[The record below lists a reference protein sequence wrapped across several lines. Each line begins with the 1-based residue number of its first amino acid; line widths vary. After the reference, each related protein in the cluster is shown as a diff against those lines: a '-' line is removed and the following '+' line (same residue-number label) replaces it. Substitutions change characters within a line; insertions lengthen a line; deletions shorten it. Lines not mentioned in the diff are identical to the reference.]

1 MSDYDTMDFFAGRE
15 KTNYAQ
21 FYTVEKQDANGKPVY
36 KDYILIVC
44 PGQNKQET
52 RRPVQDKD
60 KEIYAAQWMAYQ
72 AKRETPLPG
81 TPIEQLPG
89 ITPER
94 ISLLKNFNVLTI
106 EQMAGLADGNLG
118 NIGMGATALREQC
131 RNWVKSNGPE
141 MSDMTKQLK
150 AMAERLEKLEKENA
164 QLKASGGGGKRAA

>member
-1 MSDYDTMDFFAGRE
+1 MSEYDSMDFFAGRE
-15 KTNYAQ
+15 KTNYVQ
-21 FYTVEKQDANGKPVY
+21 FYLTEKQDAAGKPVY
-36 KDYILIVC
+36 KDYILIVS
-44 PGQNKQET
+44 PGQNKQEV

-60 KEIYAAQWMAYQ
+60 KEQYPAQWSAYQ
-72 AKRETPLPG
+72 NKRETPLPG

-89 ITPER
+89 ILPDR

-106 EQMAGLADGNLG
+106 EQMANLADGNLN

-141 MSDMTKQLK
+141 MSDMTRQMK